1 MSKKQDKLEGM
12 IKEQNNQIG
21 EILSRSQF
29 DSKVEDTKGKGKGK
43 GKKQNDKFYLVN
55 IHALFIIYNVF
66 LFTFTYHVDAIKKL
80 SAELFREHN
89 KHLNDDELKARLA
102 TMLNDDDYC
111 AKQLQRLLDNGYMF
125 DWLWDE
131 KLYSTV
137 SIQLILISKFNECLY
152 TNRFI
157 NTNLVTSCKLHK
169 TRLLC
174 LTY

>member
-1 MSKKQDKLEGM
+1 MRYLLFIMS
-12 IKEQNNQIG
+12 
-21 EILSRSQF
+21 
-29 DSKVEDTKGKGKGK
+29 
-43 GKKQNDKFYLVN
+43 FYLHLL
-55 IHALFIIYNVF
+55 IMQ
-66 LFTFTYHVDAIKKL
+66 DAIKKL

-111 AKQLQRLLDNGYMF
+111 AKQLQRLLDNGYTF

-131 KLYSTV
+131 KLYSAV

-157 NTNLVTSCKLHK
+157 NTNLVTSCKSHE

-174 LTY
+174 STY